1 MRIRAIPLAT
11 LLALALSTAAACSN
25 QPSGQQ
31 LPTEPPSAAQSSP
44 AAEQQQQASDPEQPS
59 PAAAEN
65 NNAESRRPASASPSS
80 TSSPPAEIALA
91 PQPYDHDFA
100 LSIVRRLAEQI
111 GPRPAGQPAEASA
124 ANFLADSFRELG
136 YETEIIPFT
145 SSPRLPWLIRFA
157 AVDAHLPV
165 PAIAAEGAPVV
176 GATGPLVLLD
186 GIGTQEEIATVDA
199 DGAILVLNR
208 GQLTFAR
215 KALNASAAGAVG
227 LVIVNYDDNPVLAIV
242 DQPVDI
248 PVALIARS
256 DRAALQRA
264 AGRTAS
270 LGPFEGESAS
280 AQEIESAN
288 VLARWPGGSCR
299 IFVGAHYDSVP
310 IAPGAN
316 DNASGTAA
324 VLALARAYAG
334 TRAAQ
339 STCFAAFGAE
349 ELGILGSEALV
360 RQIKQQGRLP
370 DIAAMINLDAIAGGD
385 RPIIIIGDEAFA
397 RTADSLARQL
407 EIDARPGA
415 LNANI
420 GSDHSRFQDEGI
432 PILGFFLPNARI
444 HVPSDTYANLDS
456 ALMSDVA
463 LLAHASLACIA
474 ADLDIP
480 IQPPVPCQSG

>member
-1 MRIRAIPLAT
+1 MRLRAASLAALLT
-11 LLALALSTAAACSN
+11 LTLSAAACST
-25 QPSGQQ
+25 QPSDQQ
-31 LPTEPPSAAQSSP
+31 LPTEQPAATQQSP
-44 AAEQQQQASDPEQPS
+44 ASEPQQQQASDPEQPS
-59 PAAAEN
+59 PAAENDNAEN
-65 NNAESRRPASASPSS
+65 QRPASAPSDS
-80 TSSPPAEIALA
+80 AAAQAELSLA

-100 LSIVRRLAEQI
+100 LSVARHLTEQI
-111 GPRPAGQPAEASA
+111 GPRTAGTDAELRA
-124 ANFLADSFRELG
+124 AQWLADSFRQLG

-145 SSPRLPWLIRFA
+145 SSVRLPWLIRFNA
-157 AVDAHLPV
+157 ADADRPISAL
-165 PAIAAEGAPVV
+165 AAQGAPAHV
-176 GATGPLVLLD
+176 ASGPLVLLD
-186 GIGTQEEIATVDA
+186 AIGTPEEIATVDA
-199 DGAILVLNR
+199 QDAILVLNR
-208 GQLTFAR
+208 GQLSFAR
-215 KALNASAAGAVG
+215 KALNASAAGAAG
-227 LVIVNYDDNPVLAIV
+227 LVIVNYDDTAVLPIV

-256 DRAALQRA
+256 DRAALQRQ

-270 LGPFEGESAS
+270 LGPYAGESDDGRN
-280 AQEIESAN
+280 QIDSAN

-324 VLALARAYAG
+324 VLALARAYAN
-334 TRAAQ
+334 TQTAQ

-385 RPIIIIGDEAFA
+385 RPIIIIGDDRLAL
-397 RTADSLARQL
+397 TAEDLAQQL
-407 EIDARPGA
+407 QIDAQLGA
-415 LNANI
+415 LGANI

-432 PILGFFLPNARI
+432 PILGFFLPNAAI

-456 ALMSDVA
+456 AIMSDVA
-463 LLAHASLACIA
+463 RLAHAALACIA
-474 ADLDIP
+474 ADLQIP
-480 IQPPVPCQSG
+480 IQTPFPCESA

>member
-1 MRIRAIPLAT
+1 MRLRAASLAALLT
-11 LLALALSTAAACSN
+11 LTLSAAACST
-25 QPSGQQ
+25 QPSNQQ
-31 LPTEPPSAAQSSP
+31 LPTEQPAATQQSP
-44 AAEQQQQASDPEQPS
+44 ATEQQQQASNPEQPS
-59 PAAAEN
+59 PAAENDNAEN
-65 NNAESRRPASASPSS
+65 QRPASAPSDS
-80 TSSPPAEIALA
+80 AAAQAELSLA

-100 LSIVRRLAEQI
+100 LSVARHLTEQI
-111 GPRPAGQPAEASA
+111 GPRTAGTDAELRA
-124 ANFLADSFRELG
+124 AQWLADSFRQLG

-145 SSPRLPWLIRFA
+145 SSVRLPWLIRFNA
-157 AVDAHLPV
+157 ADADRPISAL
-165 PAIAAEGAPVV
+165 AAQGAPAHV
-176 GATGPLVLLD
+176 ASGPLVLLD
-186 GIGTQEEIATVDA
+186 AIGTPEEIATVDA
-199 DGAILVLNR
+199 QDAILVLNR
-208 GQLTFAR
+208 GQLSFAR
-215 KALNASAAGAVG
+215 KALNASAAGAIG
-227 LVIVNYDDNPVLAIV
+227 LIIVNYDDAAVLPIV

-256 DRAALQRA
+256 DRAALQRL

-270 LGPFEGESAS
+270 LGPYAGESADGRN
-280 AQEIESAN
+280 QIESAN

-385 RPIIIIGDEAFA
+385 RPIIIIGDD
-397 RTADSLARQL
+397 RLARSAEALAQQL
-407 EIDARPGA
+407 QIDAQLGA
-415 LNANI
+415 LGANI

-432 PILGFFLPNARI
+432 PILGFFLPNAAI

-456 ALMSDVA
+456 AIMSDVA
-463 LLAHASLACIA
+463 RLAHAALACIA
-474 ADLDIP
+474 ADLQIP
-480 IQPPVPCQSG
+480 IQTPFPCESA